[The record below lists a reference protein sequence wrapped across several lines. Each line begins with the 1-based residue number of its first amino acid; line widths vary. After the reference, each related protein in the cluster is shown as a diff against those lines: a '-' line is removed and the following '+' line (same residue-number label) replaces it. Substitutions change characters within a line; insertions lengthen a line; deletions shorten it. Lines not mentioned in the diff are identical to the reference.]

1 MKSPSSSSSI
11 NTSSSIHTSSSIN
24 SKKKKKKQKQATK
37 DKGKGKVEE
46 SDGGVL
52 SQVNEETTDEPIKRV
67 NKGKKIKLRVTK
79 KNSSASASTDDDGDD
94 DDDVSVGN
102 GTTSTPTTDDMS
114 SSGGRVVSTKRV
126 VKEKKS
132 KRKSSTTAA
141 AAATV
146 TSEDNHG
153 SGTTTTTTTA
163 IEDDNDDEVSI
174 SPSTLLLAELQD
186 SSASFALDTLVALTP
201 LSPVVVSNTRRTKTI
216 KEVVRPRRKSYS
228 DTSTTA
234 MSQSFQD
241 LHISQSSSLRSLT
254 LSLSGSSEATPP
266 PSPSS
271 RSNNNNKYPS
281 SPFRTRRNKSL
292 DSSSHST
299 GGIVSTPRAQR
310 KKKMSLGGMLTPT
323 PVARRKKKIA
333 VINAATTTAIAKPV
347 SPSSLSSSIIS
358 KRAQVKRR
366 NKSLDSSSQHS
377 LSSRSMGMLTPVAE
391 RKKKAA
397 PVIIAAAT
405 TQHHQISLN
414 NNQPRRN
421 KSSDS
426 GSHSMAGILATP
438 AQRKKKKAPQSGRT
452 KSLDTSLHSVGSLDV
467 LMSQSIHEC
476 TKREKSQGGAPSLM
490 KSPGTLG
497 DFFRRGSSNKK
508 DDNNNGNGDNKSCM
522 ERIHQSTLSVSSKKS
537 RAASTTGHSTGGGN
551 NNRRSRS
558 VRAGGRRDSKNSGG
572 SCSTTGSEGDG
583 DDDGDGVGGREGGK
597 RGHGRSKSVGQ
608 NGNGN
613 SNNRGRKRTTS
624 ENVKINLD
632 ASNTSNTSG
641 IFEDSS
647 VFGASSVFDFN
658 DSCDSYLDVSP
669 RLPQRRQSQE
679 TEIIRDRLHPK
690 CKQTPIKKQSEK
702 NDGKQKPSSELS
714 IVDVDSDPDLDTPL
728 QMVQKVQRQ
737 LKESQRETKKSK
749 SQFQM
754 ATKEK
759 QKLDIEIQILKSML
773 DEKEKV
779 LREQQLELHQ
789 HQQNEISERN
799 SNGENSDHLVEQITE
814 LMNENKTLLGRMGVE
829 KAQAD
834 IKLKQKDEELRF
846 FQEELK
852 HMRNQK
858 GERDFS
864 VSGGAGGA
872 GAGDLETNNKAVRGL
887 PKSLSL
893 RMVNT
898 ICNQKKD
905 IPNEIHHKQMKALQN
920 RVDALQV
927 SNNKLKSELGN
938 VTLTIN
944 DDDDDETREAKEVA
958 KAVSE
963 HGLTRWKKG
972 IDVRGALMTRR
983 TSSDA
988 ATELPSLGRS
998 FSNTS
1003 ADSFSFFA

>member
-46 SDGGVL
+46 IDGGVL

-94 DDDVSVGN
+94 DDDDVSVEN

-141 AAATV
+141 AAAAAIV

-201 LSPVVVSNTRRTKTI
+201 LSPVVVSNTRGTKTI
-216 KEVVRPRRKSYS
+216 KKAVRPRRKSYS
-228 DTSTTA
+228 DTGTTA

-310 KKKMSLGGMLTPT
+310 KKKISMGGMLTPT

-476 TKREKSQGGAPSLM
+476 TKREKLQGGAPSLM

-497 DFFRRGSSNKK
+497 DFFRRGSSSKK
-508 DDNNNGNGDNKSCM
+508 NDNNNGNGDNKSCM
-522 ERIHQSTLSVSSKKS
+522 ERIHQSTLSVSSKS
-537 RAASTTGHSTGGGN
+537 RAVSTTGHSTGGGN

-583 DDDGDGVGGREGGK
+583 DDGDGEDVGGREGGK

-799 SNGENSDHLVEQITE
+799 SNDENSDHLVEQITE

-864 VSGGAGGA
+864 VSG